1 MIIEFKGEYRWLSN
15 FVEVEVEWEGRIYKS
30 VEHAYQ
36 SAKSLDKEW
45 KRFCRSDVSSGK
57 VKRASKDIEIRDD
70 WEVIKKSVMKNL
82 LIKKFSDERF
92 RSKLL
97 ATGNTYIIEGNTWGD
112 TFWGVDMK
120 SGEGENILGLMI
132 MEIRSSLKNEFS
144 N

>member
-70 WEVIKKSVMKNL
+70 WEAIKKSVMKNL